1 MPTVISGSA
10 ITTEYLT
17 LRLRSNLYWG
27 AAIAFIALLFY
38 WPVLRVFIQGF
49 ANGFGSNVGDAWPVL
64 WFTVWQAVLST
75 VICVLLGLPGA
86 YLLYRKSFKFAS
98 TVRALISVPFM
109 LPSLVVAIAIT
120 QFTAIFGGLNPIA
133 AIILANVFSNYAVVV
148 RTVGSQWQLLDVL
161 SEEAAEVAGA
171 GRLRIFFKIALPQL
185 ATSIR
190 ASSALIVLYC
200 ASSYG
205 IVLSLGG
212 GRVNTLETAISTAV
226 LQRLDLQQGSLLAL
240 LQIIFSLLAF
250 TASRWGGSNPLS
262 FEPSHKSKVRHID
275 GRDRIVLVF
284 VVLTMGFF
292 VLLPLFLVM
301 LRAFIDS
308 AGRFSF
314 NNFALLGGR
323 GTRDLLNITFF
334 DASANSLRNLLVA
347 TVISVLVGGL
357 VSYLLA
363 ERTRKLARGI
373 RKTDFGGVL
382 LDGIFLLPIGV
393 SAVVVGFGYLLTL
406 TGNLSWLRSSWL
418 IVPLAQSVLAI
429 PMVIRVLYPALVS
442 VDDATREQAM
452 TDGASRGS
460 IFWNVDLLIIRPV
473 VKTAIAFS
481 ALVSLGEFGA
491 ASLLAFGDQSTIPML
506 MFSLI
511 SRPGGD
517 NYGMALAVAF
527 ILVVITTVIVFA
539 VGSEP
544 KREFRRSR
552 NRKQTVPSLPL

>member
-1 MPTVISGSA
+1 MTLPLRRVALWA
-10 ITTEYLT
+10 IPI
-17 LRLRSNLYWG
+17 G
-27 AAIAFIALLFY
+27 FMGVLFY
-38 WPVLRVFIQGF
+38 WPVVRVFTEGL
-49 ANGFGSNVGDAWPVL
+49 ASGFGSNVQSVWPVL
-64 WFTVWQAVLST
+64 WFTVWQAILST
-75 VICVLLGLPGA
+75 LLCVLLGIPGA
-86 YLLYRKSFKFAS
+86 YLLYRKSFRFAS
-98 TVRALISVPFM
+98 TIRALISVPFM

-120 QFTAIFGGLNPIA
+120 QFGTLFGGLNPIV
-133 AIILANVFSNYAVVV
+133 AIILANIFSNYAVVV

-185 ATSIR
+185 LVSIR

-212 GRVNTLETAISTAV
+212 GQVNTLETAISTAV
-226 LQRLDLQQGSLLAL
+226 LQRLDLQTGTLLAL
-240 LQIIFSLLAF
+240 LQIAFSMLAF

-262 FEPSHKSKVRHID
+262 FEPSQSYKVHQID
-275 GRDRIVLVF
+275 RRDRPVLFF
-284 VVLTMGFF
+284 VVLSMSFF
-292 VLLPLFLVM
+292 VIVPLLLVM
-301 LRAFIDS
+301 AKAFVDS

-314 NNFALLGGR
+314 SNFALLQTKGS
-323 GTRDLLNITFF
+323 RDLLNITFL
-334 DASANSLRNLLVA
+334 DAGVNSIRNL
-347 TVISVLVGGL
+347 VIASLLAVLIGGL

-363 ERTRKLARGI
+363 EHTRRNSRGI
-373 RKTDFGGVL
+373 RRTDSTGVL

-406 TGNLSWLRSSWL
+406 TGDLAWLRSNWVL
-418 IVPLAQSVLAI
+418 VPLAQSVLAI
-429 PMVIRVLYPALVS
+429 PMVIRVLYPSLVA
-442 VDDATREQAM
+442 VDHYSREQAM
-452 TDGASRGS
+452 TDGASAWS
-460 IFWNVDLLIIRPV
+460 IFWRIDLSAVRPV
-473 VKTAIAFS
+473 LKTAIAFS

-527 ILVVITTVIVFA
+527 ILIVITTIIVFA

-544 KREFRRSR
+544 KREFQKPRRM
-552 NRKQTVPSLPL
+552 KQNVPSLPL

>member
-1 MPTVISGSA
+1 MA
-10 ITTEYLT
+10 I
-17 LRLRSNLYWG
+17 
-27 AAIAFIALLFY
+27 LFY
-38 WPVLRVFIQGF
+38 WPVVRVFTEGL
-49 ANGFGSNVGDAWPVL
+49 ASGFGSNVQAVWPVL

-75 VICVLLGLPGA
+75 LFCVVLGIPGA
-86 YLLYRKSFKFAS
+86 YLLYRKSFRFAS
-98 TVRALISVPFM
+98 TIRALISVPFM

-120 QFTAIFGGLNPIA
+120 QFGTLFGGLNPIV
-133 AIILANVFSNYAVVV
+133 AIILANIFSNYAVVV

-185 ATSIR
+185 LVSIR

-212 GRVNTLETAISTAV
+212 GQVNTLETAISTAV
-226 LQRLDLQQGSLLAL
+226 LQRLDLQQGTLLAL
-240 LQIIFSLLAF
+240 LQIVFSMLAF

-262 FEPSHKSKVRHID
+262 FEPSLSFKVRHID
-275 GRDRIVLVF
+275 GRDRPVLFF
-284 VVLTMGFF
+284 VVLSMGFF
-292 VLLPLFLVM
+292 VIVPLVLVM
-301 LRAFIDS
+301 AKAFIDS
-308 AGRFSF
+308 AGHFSF
-314 NNFALLGGR
+314 SNFALLQTKGS
-323 GTRDLLNITFF
+323 RDLLNITFL
-334 DASANSLRNLLVA
+334 DAGLNSLRNL
-347 TVISVLVGGL
+347 VIASVIAVLVGGL

-363 ERTRKLARGI
+363 EHTRRHLRGI
-373 RKTDFGGVL
+373 KKTDSTGVL

-406 TGNLSWLRSSWL
+406 TGELAWLRSNWIL
-418 IVPLAQSVLAI
+418 VPLAQSVLAI
-429 PMVIRVLYPALVS
+429 PMVIRVLYPSLVA
-442 VDDATREQAM
+442 VDHYSREQAM
-452 TDGASRGS
+452 TDGASAWS
-460 IFWNVDLLIIRPV
+460 IFWRIDLTAVRPV
-473 VKTAIAFS
+473 LKTAIAFS

-527 ILVVITTVIVFA
+527 ILIVITTVIVFA

-544 KREFRRSR
+544 KREFRKPRR
-552 NRKQTVPSLPL
+552 MKQNVPSLPL

>member
-1 MPTVISGSA
+1 MGV
-10 ITTEYLT
+10 
-17 LRLRSNLYWG
+17 
-27 AAIAFIALLFY
+27 LFY
-38 WPVLRVFIQGF
+38 WPVVRVFTEGLAF
-49 ANGFGSNVGDAWPVL
+49 GFGSNVQSVWPVL
-64 WFTVWQAVLST
+64 WFTIWQAILST
-75 VICVLLGLPGA
+75 LLCVLLGIPGA
-86 YLLYRKSFKFAS
+86 YLLYRKSFRFAS
-98 TVRALISVPFM
+98 TIRALISVPFM

-120 QFTAIFGGLNPIA
+120 QFGALFGGLNPIV
-133 AIILANVFSNYAVVV
+133 AIILANIFSNYAVVV

-185 ATSIR
+185 LVSIR

-212 GRVNTLETAISTAV
+212 GQVNTLETAISTAV
-226 LQRLDLQQGSLLAL
+226 LQRLDLQTGTLLAL
-240 LQIIFSLLAF
+240 LQIAFSMLAF

-262 FEPSHKSKVRHID
+262 FEPSISYKVRQID
-275 GRDRIVLVF
+275 GRDRPVLLF
-284 VVLTMGFF
+284 VVLSMGFF
-292 VLLPLFLVM
+292 VIVPLVLVM
-301 LRAFIDS
+301 AKAFVDS
-308 AGRFSF
+308 DGRFGFS
-314 NNFALLGGR
+314 NFALLQTKGS
-323 GTRDLLNITFF
+323 RDLLNVTFF
-334 DASANSLRNLLVA
+334 EASVNSFRNLLIA
-347 TVISVLVGGL
+347 SLLGVLIGGL

-363 ERTRKLARGI
+363 DHTRKHARGVK
-373 RKTDFGGVL
+373 KTDSTGVL

-406 TGNLSWLRSSWL
+406 TGDLAWLRSNWIL
-418 IVPLAQSVLAI
+418 VPLAQSVLAI
-429 PMVIRVLYPALVS
+429 PMVIRVLYPSLVA
-442 VDDATREQAM
+442 VDHYSREQAM
-452 TDGASRGS
+452 TDGASSWS
-460 IFWNVDLLIIRPV
+460 IFWRIDLSAVRPV
-473 VKTAIAFS
+473 LKTAIAFS

-527 ILVVITTVIVFA
+527 ILIVITTIIVFA

-544 KREFRRSR
+544 KREFRKPRR
-552 NRKQTVPSLPL
+552 MKQTVPSLPL

>member
-1 MPTVISGSA
+1 MTLLLRRVALWA
-10 ITTEYLT
+10 IPI
-17 LRLRSNLYWG
+17 G
-27 AAIAFIALLFY
+27 FMGVLFY
-38 WPVLRVFIQGF
+38 WPVVRVFTEGL
-49 ANGFGSNVGDAWPVL
+49 ASGFGSNVQSVWPVL
-64 WFTVWQAVLST
+64 WFTVWQAILST
-75 VICVLLGLPGA
+75 LLCVLLGIPGA
-86 YLLYRKSFKFAS
+86 YLLYRKSFRFAS
-98 TVRALISVPFM
+98 TIRALISVPFM

-120 QFTAIFGGLNPIA
+120 QFGTLFGGLNPIV
-133 AIILANVFSNYAVVV
+133 AIILANIFSNYAVVV

-185 ATSIR
+185 LVSIR

-212 GRVNTLETAISTAV
+212 GQVNTLETAISTAV
-226 LQRLDLQQGSLLAL
+226 LQRLDLQTGTLLAL
-240 LQIIFSLLAF
+240 LQIAFSMLAF

-262 FEPSHKSKVRHID
+262 FEPSQSYKVHHID
-275 GRDRIVLVF
+275 RRDRPVLVF
-284 VVLTMGFF
+284 VVLSMGFF
-292 VLLPLFLVM
+292 VIVPLLLVM
-301 LRAFIDS
+301 AKAFVDS

-314 NNFALLGGR
+314 SNFALLQTKGS
-323 GTRDLLNITFF
+323 RDLLNITFL
-334 DASANSLRNLLVA
+334 DAGVNSIRNL
-347 TVISVLVGGL
+347 VIASLLAVLIGGL

-363 ERTRKLARGI
+363 EHTRRYSRGI
-373 RKTDFGGVL
+373 RKTDSTGVL

-393 SAVVVGFGYLLTL
+393 SAVVVGFGYLITL
-406 TGNLSWLRSSWL
+406 TGDLAWLRSNWVL
-418 IVPLAQSVLAI
+418 VPLAQSVLAI
-429 PMVIRVLYPALVS
+429 PMVIRVLYPSLVS
-442 VDDATREQAM
+442 VDHYSREQAM
-452 TDGASRGS
+452 TDGASAWS
-460 IFWNVDLLIIRPV
+460 IFWRIDLSAVRPV
-473 VKTAIAFS
+473 LKTAIAFS

-527 ILVVITTVIVFA
+527 ILIVITTIIVFA

-544 KREFRRSR
+544 KREFRKPRR
-552 NRKQTVPSLPL
+552 MKQNVPSLPL

>member
-1 MPTVISGSA
+1 MAV
-10 ITTEYLT
+10 
-17 LRLRSNLYWG
+17 
-27 AAIAFIALLFY
+27 LFY
-38 WPVLRVFIQGF
+38 WPITKVFTLGL
-49 ANGFGSNVGDAWPVL
+49 ASGFGANTQDVWPIL
-64 WFTVWQAVLST
+64 WFTIWQAVLST
-75 VICVLLGLPGA
+75 LICVLLGLPGA
-86 YLLYRKSFKFAS
+86 YLLYRKSSKYAS
-98 TVRALISVPFM
+98 TIRAMISVPFM

-120 QFTAIFGGLNPIA
+120 SFGGLFGGLNPIV

-226 LQRLDLQQGSLLAL
+226 LQRLNLQQGTLLAL
-240 LQIIFSLLAF
+240 LQIVFSLLAF

-275 GRDRIVLVF
+275 GRDRIVLFF

-292 VLLPLFLVM
+292 VILPLVLVM
-301 LRAFIDS
+301 AKAFISDS
-308 AGRFSF
+308 GKFTL
-314 NNFALLGGR
+314 NNFAMLGSR

-334 DASANSLRNLLVA
+334 DASMNSLRNMLIA

-363 ERTRKLARGI
+363 EHTRKHSLGI
-373 RKTDFGGVL
+373 SKTDSLGVL

-393 SAVVVGFGYLLTL
+393 SAVVVGFGYLVTL
-406 TGNLSWLRSSWL
+406 TGALGWLRGSWVL
-418 IVPLAQSVLAI
+418 VPLAQSVLAI
-429 PMVIRVLYPALVS
+429 PMVIRVLYPALVA
-442 VDDATREQAM
+442 VDHSTREQAM
-452 TDGASRGS
+452 TDGASKGS
-460 IFWNVDLLIIRPV
+460 MFWSIDLAMIRPV
-473 VKTAIAFS
+473 LKTAIAFS

-491 ASLLAFGDQSTIPML
+491 ASLLAFGSQSTIPML

-517 NYGMALAVAF
+517 NYGMALAAAF
-527 ILVVITTVIVFA
+527 ILIVITTITVVA

-544 KREFRRSR
+544 KREFQKPRD
-552 NRKQTVPSLPL
+552 RKQSVPSLPL